1 MIKIENAIFQLAH
14 HQRLKIDELSIHP
27 NDYWGVVG
35 SNGSGKTALALALEG
50 KLPLLEGSMENH
62 FQTICSLSFEKQ
74 QNIFNETFKHRN
86 NDGVSPDDFGKTA
99 KQTILAEQGN
109 LALFEEYLSLL
120 KITALLDRPF
130 IQLST
135 GESRK
140 VLLCQALVQQPDLLI
155 LDEPFEGLDQQ
166 SVKEWKA
173 LLAQLQQKMAIL
185 LILNRFED
193 IPDEAN
199 HLALLEHQEV
209 IFQGERQAIEQQSLY
224 QQLHYAESAQHIPLP
239 ERAVPE
245 IKLDENQPLF
255 ELEQVTIQYDEK
267 KILDKLDWQVKRGE
281 NWWIKG
287 PNGAGKST
295 LLSVIS
301 GDHPQSY
308 ANKVR
313 LFGNQRGSGETI
325 WQIKQKIGYVSSQL
339 HMDYRVNCSARD
351 VILSGFFDSIGVYQK
366 VPDALHIKAMEWLAR
381 LNLTAQANQPF
392 KSLSWGQQRLL
403 LITRAMVKHPPVL
416 ILDEPLQGL
425 DGVNRKL
432 VKGFIDQLVMNSET
446 QLLFVSH
453 QDQDA
458 PSCITHLFEF
468 VNENGHYRYV
478 QKPI

>member
-1 MIKIENAIFQLAH
+1 MIKIENATFQLAH
-14 HQRLKIDELSIHP
+14 YQRLKIDELSIHP

-35 SNGSGKTALALALEG
+35 SNGSGKTALALALES
-50 KLPLLEGSMENH
+50 KLPLLEGAMENR

-74 QNIFNETFKHRN
+74 QKIVSETFKDRN

-99 KQTILAEQGN
+99 KQTILAEQN
-109 LALFEEYLSLL
+109 DLALFEEYISLL

-209 IFQGERQAIEQQSLY
+209 ILQGERQAIEQQSLY
-224 QQLHYAESAQHIPLP
+224 QQLRYAESAQHIPLP

-255 ELEQVTIQYDEK
+255 ELEQVTIQYGEK
-267 KILDKLDWQVKRGE
+267 KFSINL
-281 NWWIKG
+281 I
-287 PNGAGKST
+287 GK
-295 LLSVIS
+295 LSVAKT
-301 GDHPQSY
+301 G
-308 ANKVR
+308 
-313 LFGNQRGSGETI
+313 GS
-325 WQIKQKIGYVSSQL
+325 
-339 HMDYRVNCSARD
+339 
-351 VILSGFFDSIGVYQK
+351 
-366 VPDALHIKAMEWLAR
+366 KAQMVQE
-381 LNLTAQANQPF
+381 NLPCF
-392 KSLSWGQQRLL
+392 R
-403 LITRAMVKHPPVL
+403 
-416 ILDEPLQGL
+416 
-425 DGVNRKL
+425 
-432 VKGFIDQLVMNSET
+432 
-446 QLLFVSH
+446 
-453 QDQDA
+453 
-458 PSCITHLFEF
+458 
-468 VNENGHYRYV
+468 
-478 QKPI
+478 